1 MQTAVL
7 THVGLVR
14 QKNEDSYAVLPE
26 HNLYAVADGMGGHQA
41 GELASRLALK
51 VLGELVSTP
60 RPGENCRDKLV
71 QAVQEANRRVY
82 ELSQRDAD
90 KQGMGTTLTA
100 VWIRDGVAHLA
111 HIGDSRAYLLRNSEL
126 KLLTNDHSLVG
137 ELVRQGSLTP
147 REAQFHPSRHA
158 LTRAL
163 GIEAEVKVDTKSM
176 TLNKNDLLF
185 LCTDGLTN
193 LVTDEEIEAVFAE
206 ISDLQRALEKLV
218 QLCLERGAHDN
229 ITMLAILID

>member
-14 QKNEDSYAVLPE
+14 QRNEDSYAILPE
-26 HNLYAVADGMGGHQA
+26 CSLFAVADGMGGHQA
-41 GELASRLALK
+41 GALASSLALK
-51 VLGELVSTP
+51 ILGEQVSTP
-60 RPGENCRDKLV
+60 QQGEDLRERLA

-82 ELSQRDAD
+82 ELSMRDSD

-111 HIGDSRAYLLRNSEL
+111 HIGDSRAYLIRNSQL
-126 KLLTNDHSLVG
+126 SLLTNDHSLVG
-137 ELVRQGSLTP
+137 ELLRQGSLTP
-147 REAQFHPSRHA
+147 TEAQSHPRKHA

-163 GIEAEVKVDTKSM
+163 GIEAQVKVDTKSM
-176 TLNKNDLLF
+176 TLIKNDLLF

-193 LVTDEEIEAVFAE
+193 LVADEEINAVFAGAGG
-206 ISDLQRALEKLV
+206 LQNALEELI
-218 QLCLERGAHDN
+218 QLCFKRGAHDN

>member
-14 QKNEDSYAVLPE
+14 QRNEDSYAILPE
-26 HNLYAVADGMGGHQA
+26 YSLFAVADGMGGHQA
-41 GELASRLALK
+41 GAFASSLALK
-51 VLGELVSTP
+51 ILEEQVSTP
-60 RPGENCRDKLV
+60 QPGEDLRERLA

-82 ELSQRDAD
+82 ELSMKDSD

-100 VWIRDGVAHLA
+100 VWIRDGIAHLA
-111 HIGDSRAYLLRNSEL
+111 HIGDSRAYLIRNSQL
-126 KLLTNDHSLVG
+126 SLLTNDHSLVG
-137 ELVRQGSLTP
+137 ELLRQGSLTP
-147 REAQFHPSRHA
+147 TEAQSHPRKHA

-163 GIEAEVKVDTKSM
+163 GIEAHVKVDTKSM
-176 TLNKNDLLF
+176 TLIKNDLLF

-193 LVTDEEIEAVFAE
+193 LVADEEINAVFAGAGG
-206 ISDLQRALEKLV
+206 LQSALEELI
-218 QLCLERGAHDN
+218 QLCLKRGAHDN

>member
-1 MQTAVL
+1 
-7 THVGLVR
+7 
-14 QKNEDSYAVLPE
+14 
-26 HNLYAVADGMGGHQA
+26 
-41 GELASRLALK
+41 
-51 VLGELVSTP
+51 
-60 RPGENCRDKLV
+60 

-82 ELSQRDAD
+82 ELSRRDAD

-111 HIGDSRAYLLRNSEL
+111 HIGDSRAYLIRDSEL
-126 KLLTNDHSLVG
+126 QLLTNDHSLVG
-137 ELVRQGSLTP
+137 ELLRQGSLTP
-147 REAQFHPSRHA
+147 SEAQFHPSRHA

-163 GIEAEVKVDTKSM
+163 GVEAEVKVDSRSM
-176 TLNKNDLLF
+176 SLNKNDLIF

-193 LVTDEEIEAVFAE
+193 LVSDEEIKTVFAE
-206 ISDLQRALEKLV
+206 TGDLQEALAKLV

>member
-26 HNLYAVADGMGGHQA
+26 QNLFAVADGMGGHQA

-51 VLGELVSTP
+51 ILSELVADL
-60 RPGENCRDKLV
+60 RPGEDCRQQLV

-82 ELSQRDAD
+82 ELSRRDAD

-111 HIGDSRAYLLRNSEL
+111 HIGDSRAYLIRDSEL
-126 KLLTNDHSLVG
+126 QLLTNDHSLVG
-137 ELVRQGSLTP
+137 ELLRQGSLTP
-147 REAQFHPSRHA
+147 SEAQFHPSRHA

-163 GIEAEVKVDTKSM
+163 GVEAEVKVDSRSM
-176 TLNKNDLLF
+176 SLNKNDLIF

-193 LVTDEEIEAVFAE
+193 LVSDEEIKTVFAE
-206 ISDLQRALEKLV
+206 TGDLQEALAKLV